1 MKVKVLNQQGKET
14 GREIELSDD
23 VFGIEP
29 NTHAMWLSV
38 RQIQAHNRQG
48 THKSKERNEIAR
60 SGKKRSGQKE
70 QVVHVGVVCVLHS

>member
-48 THKSKERNEIAR
+48 THK
-60 SGKKRSGQKE
+60 
-70 QVVHVGVVCVLHS
+70 